1 MYAFDAAADAQ
12 ATLKERFVWM
22 IFMGALF
29 FLLYGSANQ
38 YALLTAPHISLFMGW
53 EMDLPFIPAFIVP
66 YMSSDI
72 LFCMAFLLPYTRL
85 ELRVLAARVLFII
98 VTSVI
103 LFALIPIQYGFEKPE
118 VSEFKFLFTLLKA
131 DLPYNQL
138 PSLHISFAIVLW
150 ASMRTKISNIFLRSS
165 LAVWLWLVALSTL
178 LVYQHHFIDIPAG
191 AVVGLVSLYL
201 IPSGKLSYLTNR
213 FTTPRHIKVGLYYL
227 SGAVVL
233 LLLAF
238 WTEYMTIFFVW
249 LFVSLLILSIV
260 YAFGLNDWLAG
271 HKGQANWL
279 QWIIF
284 GPYFIGSYFSW
295 HYYRRSLPLFSHV
308 KGHVYL
314 GRMPTASEYE
324 QIKSSGISQAFN
336 LATEQQLQKSMIHQ
350 QRFPFLDL
358 TIQSPESLLQIA
370 KKIDELDGENIFIH
384 CALGLSRSV
393 LAVAAWLL
401 YKGHTLEEVESLIGD
416 HRVNYLR
423 SAYMQVALKLY
434 QTHLDQ
440 LVFSRAPQV

>member
-29 FLLYGSANQ
+29 FILYGSANQ

-98 VTSVI
+98 LTSVI

-227 SGAVVL
+227 TGAVVL

-238 WTEYMTIFFVW
+238 WIEYMTIFFVW

-324 QIKSSGISQAFN
+324 QIKSNGVSQAFN

-401 YKGHTLEEVESLIGD
+401 YKGYTLEEVESLIGD

>member
-29 FLLYGSANQ
+29 FILYGSANQ

-98 VTSVI
+98 LTSVI
-103 LFALIPIQYGFEKPE
+103 LFVLIPIQYGFEKPE

-201 IPSGKLSYLTNR
+201 IPAGKLSYLTNR